1 MGQSGAHWG
10 GRGDH
15 SFTSGGLG
23 KRCLCSAWGAS
34 WRAGLINR
42 RHEVQSESVTAMRNG
57 EIIAVYRHEMEAAL
71 NWHGDDTVDVVANET
86 WHVGVHPHFN
96 SRLQ

>member
-1 MGQSGAHWG
+1 
-10 GRGDH
+10 
-15 SFTSGGLG
+15 
-23 KRCLCSAWGAS
+23 
-34 WRAGLINR
+34 
-42 RHEVQSESVTAMRNG
+42 MRNG

-96 SRLQ
+96 SHRGCFLLGTQPSGFPTP